1 MLYGFYIVDNQVKAN
16 QNRKN
21 IRKQNIL
28 REKKMFALTLCIITL
43 VVSFKLMMQNKKKLC
58 YSNLIYLE
66 ISNQSIRCID
76 VL

>member
-28 REKKMFALTLCIITL
+28 REKKMFALTLCIIIL
-43 VVSFKLMMQNKKKLC
+43 EVSFKLMMQNKKKLC